1 MATENNTSRAYV
13 MGLFSDE
20 DRAASAVEELKVSPW
35 ELLKVHSPIPSHKL
49 SDALA
54 LKKSKVGYFTLAGGI
69 IGFFCGLALAIF
81 TSTRWGLIVQ
91 GKPIVS
97 LVPFFIVGF
106 EFTILFS
113 VFGNVIGLLTQ
124 AKLPEFKWSRYYDP
138 RCSGSHFG
146 ILASCDPDKTGD
158 LSAFFRDKGAEIRTF
173 DSA

>member
-1 MATENNTSRAYV
+1 MTIKNSTSQAYV

-20 DRAASAVEELKVSPW
+20 DQAVSTIKELKQSDW
-35 ELLKVHSPIPSHKL
+35 KIHKVHSPIPSHKVF
-49 SDALA
+49 DALEI
-54 LKKSKVGYFTLAGGI
+54 KSSRVGYFTLAGGI
-69 IGFFCGLALAIF
+69 LGFLVGLSLAIF

-91 GKPIVS
+91 GKPIIS

-124 AKLPEFKWSRYYDP
+124 AKLPELRWTEKYDP

-146 ILASCDPDKTGD
+146 IVASCEQGKSGA
-158 LSAFFRDKGAEIRTF
+158 LSAFFKEKGGEIRVF
-173 DSA
+173 D